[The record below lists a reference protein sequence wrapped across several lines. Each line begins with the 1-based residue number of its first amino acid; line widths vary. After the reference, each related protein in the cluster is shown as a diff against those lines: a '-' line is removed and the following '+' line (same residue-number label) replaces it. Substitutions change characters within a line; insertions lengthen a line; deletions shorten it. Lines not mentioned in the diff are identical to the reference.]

1 MQALRD
7 YFKDATT
14 VSGKDDEKKQVVL
27 FRFATTDYYSA
38 AVDIMEL
45 RTILPDKHTSGQAY
59 RAWESVFFDF
69 DIIQLSFQK
78 DGKYTVIPAVASPID
93 IVNDITPPVQM
104 PDDTP
109 WWVKLLSVILIIVL
123 VVVIVKL
130 IAVIVKKVRQNRQV
144 KKAVEKYSDRR
155 NE

>member
-1 MQALRD
+1 M
-7 YFKDATT
+7 
-14 VSGKDDEKKQVVL
+14 
-27 FRFATTDYYSA
+27 
-38 AVDIMEL
+38 
-45 RTILPDKHTSGQAY
+45 
-59 RAWESVFFDF
+59 FFDF

-123 VVVIVKL
+123 VVLIVKL
-130 IAVIVKKVRQNRQV
+130 IAVIVKKASQNRQV

-155 NE
+155 KE